1 LKYDAQFIESILAF
15 LSWVMPTEAVPNDIE
30 GLKVSPEMLIKV
42 VGDMNNAIIETEID
56 EDLDSYRFV
65 FTEEA
70 WSSLLNLSNFVKFF
84 CC

>member
-1 LKYDAQFIESILAF
+1 
-15 LSWVMPTEAVPNDIE
+15 MPTEAVPNDIE

-70 WSSLLNLSNFVKFF
+70 WSSLLNLSNLVKFF